1 MGFCRRTKPPGFRRS
16 TCVFQH
22 DAFTEKNPIVEVDR
36 DRLIR
41 LGRTNRV
48 RPPHGDP
55 VCGGFFKRV
64 RPVDAGCSH
73 ADRRDL
79 SAAAS
84 VREGLGIKRQISAV
98 FGDVGDRFCRY
109 TNHGLLRLVRWAS
122 PPKGLNRFRVLMRR
136 LQPLSLNPGISM
148 RQKTARSS
156 HHSAALRRQG
166 RPPDVLRLTTEG
178 FCPIVELFAKR
189 GVSATDIAGIL
200 IRESTSKDK

>member
-1 MGFCRRTKPPGFRRS
+1 M
-16 TCVFQH
+16 
-22 DAFTEKNPIVEVDR
+22 
-36 DRLIR
+36 IR

-55 VCGGFFKRV
+55 VCGGFFKRF